1 MARPKPDQNGNAEV
15 LELLRDLL
23 ITALST
29 AGVKQVE
36 IRNIVKCDM
45 NRVNRITKHI
55 RQERSNAN

>member
-1 MARPKPDQNGNAEV
+1 MPKPKPDQNSNAEV

-23 ITALST
+23 ITALGT

-36 IRNIVKCDM
+36 IRKIVKCDM

-55 RQERSNAN
+55 RQETRNAK